1 MVARFQTVFLN
12 KKNMAFKLTNSPYP
26 KKGKK
31 KKKKKGGDGEPI
43 MDPAIFQ
50 TEPYS
55 ANSER
60 TGLDGEPYSAGMNH
74 VNREYKAGD
83 GYVEGLD
90 SQVFTHT
97 DSRTG
102 EEGRKRVQVES
113 SPAFL
118 KHKKKKKKR

>member
-1 MVARFQTVFLN
+1 
-12 KKNMAFKLTNSPYP
+12 MAFKLTNSPYP

-31 KKKKKGGDGEPI
+31 NKKKKGGDGEPI
-43 MDPAIFQ
+43 MDPAIFE
-50 TEPYS
+50 TDPYS

-60 TGLDGEPYSAGMNH
+60 TDFDGNPYSADMKS
-74 VNREYKAGD
+74 VNKEYKAGD

-102 EEGRKRVQVES
+102 EIGRKRVQVES

-118 KHKKKKKKR
+118 KHKKKKKK